1 MTVVC
6 QVLLNPSATSSC
18 YFQTPTYPRL
28 VSAGCGSQICLTPR
42 APIIPFERRSNVVA
56 DSHPFALDASS
67 ETLWLLCTLI
77 LLSFLSNNLAQGGIL
92 LHHIGSSCYLLSL
105 YGGRR
110 LVLTACL
117 FRLLASMLN
126 GNERYRKLKLGGTI
140 KSDSFEGIVSYYS
153 QSGNERW
160 RRRCFRRERGP
171 VMAPDGSI
179 RAGGKC
185 Y

>member
-1 MTVVC
+1 M
-6 QVLLNPSATSSC
+6 SSLAEPIRHIFLPFSDSDISPLGFC
-18 YFQTPTYPRL
+18 GLRQPDMSY
-28 VSAGCGSQICLTPR
+28 SAGSYHSIR
-42 APIIPFERRSNVVA
+42 AAKRRSNVVA
-56 DSHPFALDASS
+56 DSYPFALDASS

-126 GNERYRKLKLGGTI
+126 GNERYRKLKLSGTI
-140 KSDSFEGIVSYYS
+140 KSDNLQGIVSYYS
-153 QSGNERW
+153 QFGNERW
-160 RRRCFRRERGP
+160 WRRCFRREGGP
-171 VMAPDGSI
+171 VMASNGSI